1 MLKVEER
8 TLMLGI
14 FPSELLLSQFFHFLC
29 K

>member
-14 FPSELLLSQFFHFLC
+14 FPSELFLNQFFNFLC